1 MKSVNDIVEGILK
14 DFLSNNKL
22 ELYDVKFEKQGSDR
36 FLRVFIDK
44 EGPVS
49 IDDCEMVS
57 RFLSKRLDKND
68 PIEEAYYLEVSSPG
82 AERELKK
89 ESDFVRFKGS
99 KVKAKLKRALDG
111 QKIIT
116 GELVG
121 KKGDIV
127 IIKDDCED
135 CLGVDLEIEMDNIKS
150 IRNILEF

>member
-1 MKSVNDIVEGILK
+1 MKSVNDIVESILK
-14 DFLSNNKL
+14 DFLVKNKL
-22 ELYDVKFEKQGSDR
+22 ELYDVKFEKQGNDR

-57 RFLSKRLDKND
+57 RFLSNKLDKND

-89 ESDFVRFKGS
+89 EIDFKRFKGS
-99 KVKAKLKRALDG
+99 KVKLKLKVAREG
-111 QKIIT
+111 QKIVT

-121 KKGDIV
+121 KKEDIV
-127 IIKDDCED
+127 VVKDE
-135 CLGVDLEIEMDNIKS
+135 CLGKNLEISMDNIKS

>member
-1 MKSVNDIVEGILK
+1 MKSVNDIVESILK
-14 DFLSNNKL
+14 EFLAKNKL
-22 ELYDVKFEKQGSDR
+22 ELYDVKFEKQGNDR

-44 EGPVS
+44 DGPVS

-57 RFLSKRLDKND
+57 RFLSNKLDKND
-68 PIEEAYYLEVSSPG
+68 PVEESYYLEVSSPG

-89 ESDFVRFKGS
+89 DSDFIKFKGA
-99 KVKAKLKRALDG
+99 KVKLKLKVAREG

-121 KKGDIV
+121 KKEDMVIV
-127 IIKDDCED
+127 KDDC
-135 CLGVDLEIEMDNIKS
+135 LGDNLEISMDNIKS